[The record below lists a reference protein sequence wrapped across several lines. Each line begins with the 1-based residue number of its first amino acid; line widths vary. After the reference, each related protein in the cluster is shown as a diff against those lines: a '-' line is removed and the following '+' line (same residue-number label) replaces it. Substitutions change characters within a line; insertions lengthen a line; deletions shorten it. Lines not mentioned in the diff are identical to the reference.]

1 MLVDLLF
8 FSSLFSFLFCF
19 ICSLVGV
26 DGRIRAKLSS
36 FGKAALRQKQVW
48 FVCSGCDV
56 FDLVEPVQGELPRC
70 TEPSFY
76 VCARCDFSLSFV
88 TLSLSHSL
96 SLSHVKLKLYV
107 RGSFIDQRPRRGTG
121 KAWTQGYEDVFED
134 ARQAAQ
140 GQSKSMCYKLIQTDR
155 LTTCIL

>member
-1 MLVDLLF
+1 MLMMLVDLLF
-8 FSSLFSFLFCF
+8 FSSLFLFFCF

-56 FDLVEPVQGELPRC
+56 FDLVEPVQGELPRR
-70 TEPSFY
+70 TEPSF
-76 VCARCDFSLSFV
+76 VCVLVVIHFSLFFG
-88 TLSLSHSL
+88 TLSLIL
-96 SLSHVKLKLYV
+96 CHVKLKLYV
-107 RGSFIDQRPRRGTG
+107 RGSFIDQGPRRGTG
-121 KAWTQGYEDVFED
+121 KAWTQGYKDVFED